1 MKMKAPL
8 LTVIALSLAAAPAW
22 SAKKKSVEQV
32 IEEGKKAADN
42 MQAELAAGE
51 EAGKQEMYA
60 YWDALPAAEPVVPG
74 QLLSKLKTLPWPDP
88 RPVPKEKYLE
98 RPVVKARE
106 LTEEEGDPLLAGLAK
121 KEDEV
126 KNELEAAQ
134 RESDEARYG
143 LWLENLG
150 FFRRGVSSCEAGDTA
165 GAERVKL
172 LEAAR
177 VFIKEGVPRFY
188 LKETTE
194 KPAAKDFG
202 GMQIGKAGGK
212 EKADAGDLKALEK
225 RVTLLVSSLYRD
237 GEYIPDYR
245 SMLWAE
251 QAGGKLAAGLS
262 GISEKEKQRYYKIIA
277 RIRDFDPR
285 APQAEAAGGGALAG
299 APAGGAARD
308 AKWEQFLQGLV
319 GQCNKTISGLNLAT
333 AQPSQYKELGD
344 RAEQA
349 LRKMLA
355 SFPPGWQKYP
365 RAKWAHN
372 WFSSALDKA
381 AADPAARG
389 MAIFK
394 ALDSYEA
401 GLGPERE

>member
-1 MKMKAPL
+1 MKT
-8 LTVIALSLAAAPAW
+8 LTLIALFLAAPAW
-22 SAKKKSVEQV
+22 SGGEKSAEASISDAMKQ
-32 IEEGKKAADN
+32 ADAIPA
-42 MQAELAAGE
+42 QLAREE
-51 EAGKQEMYA
+51 EARKQEMLA
-60 YWDALPAAEPVVPG
+60 YWDVQSEAEPVVPG
-74 QLLSKLKTLPWPDP
+74 QLLSKLKTIPWPDP

-106 LTEEEGDPLLAGLAK
+106 LAEEEGDPLLAGLAQ
-121 KEDEV
+121 KENEV

-134 RESDEARYG
+134 KESDEARYSQ
-143 LWLENLG
+143 WMRNFV
-150 FFRRGVSSCEAGDTA
+150 FFRNAVESCEAGETG

-172 LEAAR
+172 LEGAQ
-177 VFIKEGVPRFY
+177 VFIKEGLPRFY
-188 LKETTE
+188 LKETAE
-194 KPAAKDFG
+194 KPAEKDLG
-202 GMQIGKAGGK
+202 GFQHTGAGVKK
-212 EKADAGDLKALEK
+212 EKADAGDLKALEGLVK
-225 RVTLLVSSLYRD
+225 RLVSSLYAK
-237 GEYIPDYR
+237 GEYIPDPR

-251 QAGGKLAAGLS
+251 QTGGQLAGGLS
-262 GISEKEKQRYYKIIA
+262 GVGAPDKQRYYKIME
-277 RIRDFDPR
+277 RVRNYDPR

-299 APAGGAARD
+299 APAAGAAKD
-308 AKWEQFLQGLV
+308 AKWEQFLTGLV

-333 AQPSQYKELGD
+333 AQPSQYKEIGD

-372 WFSSALDKA
+372 WFSSALEKA
-381 AADPAARG
+381 GNGADPAGRG
-389 MAIFK
+389 MSLFK